1 MARNLLLPMQN
12 RVLLARQTDG
22 IGGVLVGGGGGWWG
36 RAPPPHNKKHPITL
50 AR

>member
-22 IGGVLVGGGGGWWG
+22 IGVLFFGGGG
-36 RAPPPHNKKHPITL
+36 PPPTKPPKHFGGEKQF
-50 AR
+50 